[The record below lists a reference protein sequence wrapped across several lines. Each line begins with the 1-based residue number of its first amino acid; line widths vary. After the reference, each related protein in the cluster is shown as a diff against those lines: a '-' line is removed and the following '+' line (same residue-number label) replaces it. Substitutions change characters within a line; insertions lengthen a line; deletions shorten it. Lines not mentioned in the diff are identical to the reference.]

1 MHSRWNHA
9 TPWKRWNAGIC
20 ALSLICS
27 VESSG
32 LASEPEN
39 PASLPPAVERG
50 LPPPPR
56 VGNDGGSAVVA
67 KIRAEGPVEAD
78 RLSFPRADRSERDRH
93 SVERALIA
101 GALGALAGSIA
112 LQAWTYATVRS
123 QCIRP
128 IDGGEASS
136 LAVRQCISDRGGLV
150 AAGTLAGILGAGG
163 VGMAAGAG
171 WLRGRRTLRPDQRR
185 GHRVAGGLL
194 VAAGLGGLIV
204 SGLSVHLGP
213 ACTDVNCLEGQRA
226 LSVAG
231 RGASLTLLA
240 AGGSML
246 AAAAR

>member
-1 MHSRWNHA
+1 MLSRRNHA
-9 TPWKRWNAGIC
+9 TLWKRWNVGIC
-20 ALSLICS
+20 ALSLIYS
-27 VESSG
+27 IESTVR
-32 LASEPEN
+32 ANEPETTV
-39 PASLPPAVERG
+39 SSRLAVEKV

-56 VGNDGGSAVVA
+56 VGDEAGGAVA
-67 KIRAEGPVEAD
+67 KVRAEGPVED
-78 RLSFPRADRSERDRH
+78 ERLSFPRADRSERDRH
-93 SVERALIA
+93 SVEHGLIA

-128 IDGGEASS
+128 LDGGEANS

-150 AAGTLAGILGAGG
+150 AAGTLAGLLGAAG

-171 WLRGRRTLRPDQRR
+171 WLRGRRTLRADQRR
-185 GHRVAGGLL
+185 GHRIAGGLL
-194 VAAGLGGLIV
+194 LAAGLGGLLV

-213 ACTDVNCLEGQRA
+213 ECKDVNCLEGQRA